1 MAQSSSLNS
10 NNPFRR
16 NAPGIPAPA
25 LAASDSGPA
34 HSPVDAS
41 PPLPSSDQ
49 FRSQLED
56 LGHSAHPPPATTFQ
70 KPKVIKKV
78 RVQSPPP
85 SSPESAGVPDPYSR
99 DDEES
104 DESSL
109 IGDDDDELNPFG
121 SSRPAVSHHS
131 EGGFDGGARLPQLA
145 VHRVPPN
152 PFQRTLQNL
161 ELRKA
166 EGEQSLSTSPAPT
179 SQSARGALDVDA
191 FKRLLLTGQAGGLG
205 ATPTPSAPAPQAGHP
220 GTQTDGASLT
230 DASSVPRHSLFD
242 AIHAVVQETPRTSH
256 ETSEPDGD
264 DEQHVLISST
274 RARVQ
279 APTTL
284 RKKPP
289 PPSSRHGKLIKVEL
303 KDENK
308 AEGGPSPSGTPSTPL
323 EINKPLPPSPER
335 HLREVESESI
345 FDREAA
351 GKVPELVEETVAE
364 PLAIPRPPTPP
375 SASHSTQQSVTPV
388 SPTPKKPPPPPA
400 RRHPHGRSDSKA
412 SIIVTAPA
420 PAPVSAPPSLSE
432 EVDTS
437 VRRSSQDSTRSRS
450 SSLRVSVHAPA
461 PPPPRRPNHV
471 SRASNSFISPSAVS
485 FSSMLSSGSERS
497 PSEMAE
503 PPPLTPAGQ
512 IRPSS
517 SHDENMLPA
526 EGAAP
531 SPSHPNIVQPKLF
544 PPPPPPARNVSTRSK
559 RPPSVSS
566 VDATYKRLSAQ
577 MPPPPPPR
585 LRGSSKGS
593 VDGSVMGTP
602 GNTRILGGAMAEEP
616 AADITAATVDS
627 GAANDILAD
636 LTALQREV
644 DLLRGRVEKGV

>member
-1 MAQSSSLNS
+1 MAQSSSLSS

-16 NAPGIPAPA
+16 NAPGAPAPA
-25 LAASDSGPA
+25 LAAPDQGPA
-34 HSPVDAS
+34 HSPVDDP
-41 PPLPSSDQ
+41 PPLLSSDQ

-56 LGHSAHPPPATTFQ
+56 LGQPAHPPPATTFQ
-70 KPKVIKKV
+70 KPKVVKKV

-99 DDEES
+99 ADEES
-104 DESSL
+104 DEGSL
-109 IGDDDDELNPFG
+109 SGDDDDGLNPFG

-131 EGGFDGGARLPQLA
+131 EGVPDGGVGLPQPAL
-145 VHRVPPN
+145 HGPPPN
-152 PFQRTLQNL
+152 PFQRTLQDL
-161 ELRKA
+161 ELGKS
-166 EGEQSLSTSPAPT
+166 EGEQGPSTP
-179 SQSARGALDVDA
+179 QNARGALDVDA

-205 ATPTPSAPAPQAGHP
+205 ATPMPSAPAPQAGHP

-230 DASSVPRHSLFD
+230 DASSVSRHSLFD
-242 AIHAVVQETPRTSH
+242 ATHAVVQETPRTSH
-256 ETSEPDGD
+256 EISEPDRD
-264 DEQHVLISST
+264 DDQHVLISNS
-274 RARVQ
+274 RAKAQ
-279 APTTL
+279 PPTTL

-303 KDENK
+303 KDKNK
-308 AEGGPSPSGTPSTPL
+308 AEGGSSPLGTPSTPL

-335 HLREVESESI
+335 HLREVESESV

-351 GKVPELVEETVAE
+351 GKVPEPAEETVAE

-375 SASHSTQQSVTPV
+375 NASHSTRQSVTPV

-412 SIIVTAPA
+412 SIIITAPA
-420 PAPVSAPPSLSE
+420 PVGAPPSLSE
-432 EVDTS
+432 EADTS

-471 SRASNSFISPSAVS
+471 SRASNSFTSPSAI
-485 FSSMLSSGSERS
+485 SSSSILSSGSERS
-497 PSEMAE
+497 PSETAE
-503 PPPLTPAGQ
+503 LSPLAPAGQ

-517 SHDENMLPA
+517 SHDENVPPA

-531 SPSHPNIVQPKLF
+531 SPSHPSNAQPKLF
-544 PPPPPPARNVSTRSK
+544 PPPPPPARNASTRSK

-566 VDATYKRLSAQ
+566 MDATSKRLSAQ

-593 VDGSVMGTP
+593 VDGSAMGTP
-602 GNTRILGGAMAEEP
+602 GGSRILGGALAEEP
-616 AADITAATVDS
+616 AVDVTVATGDS
-627 GAANDILAD
+627 SAANDILAD

-644 DLLRGRVEKGV
+644 DLLRGRVEKGA